1 MNTLPTNDQ
10 ILDKLRE
17 CRDPEIPCNIVDL
30 GLVYDLRTKTTDAGH
45 STVEVTMTL
54 TSRECPLYRQITEN
68 VHQKL
73 LEIPGVSDARVQL
86 VFDPSW
92 DSTRI
97 TEDGRRQL
105 GMI

>member
-1 MNTLPTNDQ
+1 MITSPTNDQ
-10 ILDKLRE
+10 ILKKLRE

-30 GLVYDLRTKTTDAGH
+30 GLVYDILTKATDASH
-45 STVEVTMTL
+45 FSVEITMTL
-54 TSRECPLYRQITEN
+54 TSRECPLSRQITEN

-73 LEIPGVSDARVQL
+73 LEIPGVSDAHIQL
-86 VFDPSW
+86 VFDPVW